1 MRLYDLKTLH
11 MKKCVGIDQN
21 PYFSWKIAN
30 DKNDTVQCAYQ
41 IQVLCDEEC
50 LWDTGKVESEK
61 QSFVEYEG
69 IALSSRTEYKWKVT
83 VWNNYNE
90 TAEAA
95 MAFIS
100 FGSTKKEQMTVNL
113 HRNLQRIAPYYT
125 IRPMM

>member
-41 IQVLCDEEC
+41 LQVLCDEEC

-69 IALSSRTEYKWKVT
+69 ITLSSRTEYKWKVFRFSRCPDDG
-83 VWNNYNE
+83 W
-90 TAEAA
+90 
-95 MAFIS
+95 
-100 FGSTKKEQMTVNL
+100 
-113 HRNLQRIAPYYT
+113 RQRAGQCGVEGA
-125 IRPMM
+125 

>member
-41 IQVLCDEEC
+41 LQVLCDEEC

-61 QSFVEYEG
+61 QS
-69 IALSSRTEYKWKVT
+69 LWS
-83 VWNNYNE
+83 
-90 TAEAA
+90 
-95 MAFIS
+95 M
-100 FGSTKKEQMTVNL
+100 KEL
-113 HRNLQRIAPYYT
+113 HCLLGQNINGK
-125 IRPMM
+125 